1 MLKENINRRAMK
13 KIYALGKKRSIDLS
27 LSEDPLGCSPVV
39 FSALKNMKINFNDYP
54 TPNGRLLKKSLAKR
68 FNLNENNLFIANGS
82 ESIILDIPRVFGN
95 QKGEVIVP
103 LLTFPMFK
111 ICSNLAQKKVISVG
125 MGKDLEIDLSNISKL
140 ISQKTEIVFLCN
152 PNNPTGSILEK
163 KQIIN
168 LIRKSPKTVLF
179 VVDEANIEF
188 GGESMID
195 KVKNIKNLLVLRT
208 FSKGFGLA
216 NLRIGFAVGNQNLI
230 FKLEE
235 ETPPFQVSG
244 LSELLATE
252 ALKDDEFIKSTQKFV
267 LKERNILKTKLTEMG
282 FKVFP
287 SNANNLF
294 VKLPN
299 SVDKNDFLMALE
311 NKDISLVMGSS
322 FEGFDDDFFR
332 LSIRDEKTNRLFMQF
347 INDIK

>member
-1 MLKENINRRAMK
+1 
-13 KIYALGKKRSIDLS
+13 
-27 LSEDPLGCSPVV
+27 
-39 FSALKNMKINFNDYP
+39 
-54 TPNGRLLKKSLAKR
+54 
-68 FNLNENNLFIANGS
+68 
-82 ESIILDIPRVFGN
+82 
-95 QKGEVIVP
+95 
-103 LLTFPMFK
+103 
-111 ICSNLAQKKVISVG
+111 
-125 MGKDLEIDLSNISKL
+125 
-140 ISQKTEIVFLCN
+140 
-152 PNNPTGSILEK
+152 
-163 KQIIN
+163 
-168 LIRKSPKTVLF
+168 
-179 VVDEANIEF
+179 
-188 GGESMID
+188 MID

-332 LSIRDEKTNRLFMQF
+332 LSIRDEKNQ
-347 INDIK
+347 